1 MRRTATGVTVVL
13 RAQPR
18 ARRTAL
24 ELGGGGTLKALVTA
38 PPEDGKAND
47 AVIALLGDSWDVPK
61 SSIAVKTGSAARDKV
76 LSVTGEPQALAVRIG
91 KWVSEHG

>member
-1 MRRTATGVTVVL
+1 LRRTATGVTVVL

-24 ELGGGGTLKALVTA
+24 ELGNGGTLKALVTA

-47 AVIALLGDSWDVPK
+47 AVIALVGDSWDVPQ
-61 SSIAVKTGSAARDKV
+61 SSIAVKTGGTARDKV